1 MSAEPVSPPPLPQ
14 NIAAI
19 VAPTALGM
27 LFNWCLFGVL
37 TVQVYIYA
45 RSFKADK
52 TWMKTL
58 VYTIFLIETAQTAL
72 TGADMYYWFVTGY
85 GNLSRFTKSYLS
97 PIDIPLF
104 AAIIS
109 LIVQVFFCHRIYGLQ
124 KSFWPI
130 CALIFLISL
139 MQASCALYGAVTGL
153 IANSG
158 VHEAEVNQRIV
169 IAWLSGTAIADTII
183 AAMMILLLIKFRKE
197 EFHHSIDIMT
207 RIVRLTVETNAVTS
221 SVAIITIIVFLVH
234 PDTSD
239 FYTPTAVM
247 GKLYSNTLLV
257 TFNNRIA
264 LREVLP
270 SVISGSLGGP
280 PTLRS
285 SVHPASGEAIKMET
299 FSDVESGHSAVMDIN
314 RKRSLFAS

>member
-1 MSAEPVSPPPLPQ
+1 M
-14 NIAAI
+14 NITHYKSGPKDEI
-19 VAPTALGM
+19 YSGKHEFKFQGLRALGM

-37 TVQVYIYA
+37 TVQVCMSEATYPTQSKLMDARDIYA

-58 VYTIFLIETAQTAL
+58 ETAQTAL

-109 LIVQVFFCHRIYGLQ
+109 LIVQ
-124 KSFWPI
+124 
-130 CALIFLISL
+130 
-139 MQASCALYGAVTGL
+139 GL

-239 FYTPTAVM
+239 FYTPHLSTAVM

-264 LREVLP
+264 LREALP

-280 PTLRS
+280 PTLQS

-314 RKRSLFAS
+314 RKRSPLWLLLPD